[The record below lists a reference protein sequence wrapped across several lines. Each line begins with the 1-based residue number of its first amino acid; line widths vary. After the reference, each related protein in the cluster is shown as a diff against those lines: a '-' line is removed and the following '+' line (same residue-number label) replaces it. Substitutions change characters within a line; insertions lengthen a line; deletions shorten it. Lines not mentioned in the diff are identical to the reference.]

1 MILAIA
7 KEGKYVSSHFGHCE
21 GFEMV
26 EVDGGRVLNRTAVA
40 NPGHRPGFLP
50 EFLADKGV
58 KAVISGG
65 MGASAQ
71 ALFNSKGIDVFT
83 GVQGDLDSVIESYV
97 KGELEFSDSVCHD
110 HHYEGECHS

>member
-1 MILAIA
+1 MIIAIA

-21 GFEMV
+21 GFELV
-26 EVDGGRVLNRTAVA
+26 EVDGGKVLSRTGVA

-50 EFLADKGV
+50 EFLAEKGV

-71 ALFNSKGIDVFT
+71 SLFSSKGIDVLT
-83 GVQGDLDSVIESYV
+83 GAQGDLDSVIASYV
-97 KGELEFSDSVCHD
+97 KGELETSGSVCRD
-110 HHYEGECHS
+110 HHFEGECHS